1 MLKKQEHSGK
11 VHRTAVW
18 DSCAIPERN
27 IPKHSLAKDVF
38 TSVGARPGS
47 SVGCENSDGDS
58 KADSTTREGA
68 EGDQRGAA
76 RDPKMVWTEIGNW

>member
-1 MLKKQEHSGK
+1 MLKNKS
-11 VHRTAVW
+11 TAEKYIELLFGIL
-18 DSCAIPERN
+18 AQYRRETFPN
-27 IPKHSLAKDVF
+27 IRWRKMFSLQ
-38 TSVGARPGS
+38 SGS